1 MFAPESRARLFI
13 MIAILLAATFG
24 ALTWRGIRDERQR
37 VAFRTCFYADDA
49 ARLLQAKTRLHLEAM
64 AAPLFAA
71 VGGRAPVGPTE
82 RLPPPAVLK
91 TVDQALAKCHCAPRL
106 SAQAYFRI
114 DLDASGAVSRLA
126 IERADWATSRSGGDA
141 ASPSVTPGA
150 IDSTRIAEAVGRLR
164 FGPRDAGVVIAA
176 GVTRSVA
183 DTDVLDAIAVMSP
196 RYGIDGR
203 RRAWYGVIVS
213 PIAFTTEVIVPVFDS
228 QPVFS
233 SMLRTVTARGV
244 RFPLG
249 PFPNRSLANL
259 AVLDEHWA
267 TLYQTGPMTDTVTSH
282 FVDPGT
288 EDNYESPGCVG
299 MSATGPTMAALV
311 FLVSPTMPVYNQW
324 IENGLVASYVPS
336 LGVILA
342 AMVASM
348 AAAILFA
355 RREAEL
361 ARLRSDFVSN
371 VSHEMRMPLAQI
383 LLSGETL
390 QLGRTR
396 SQAEYNGEADSI
408 VREAHR
414 LAGFVDNVLSFSR
427 IEHNNVQV
435 TPQPIDLCGVVDETI
450 ATARTLAN
458 GRAVTVTSTIARDVD
473 AFVDPD
479 ALRQVLYNLLENAIK
494 YGPVGQRIIVGA
506 APSTTVADRI
516 EVWVDDEGP
525 GVPVHATSAVFE
537 PFVRLDRDRDAG
549 IAGSGLGLAVVRF
562 IIEQHGGRVRI
573 EPGSRGRGTRFV
585 IEIPATGPSC

>member
-1 MFAPESRARLFI
+1 
-13 MIAILLAATFG
+13 
-24 ALTWRGIRDERQR
+24 
-37 VAFRTCFYADDA
+37 
-49 ARLLQAKTRLHLEAM
+49 
-64 AAPLFAA
+64 
-71 VGGRAPVGPTE
+71 
-82 RLPPPAVLK
+82 
-91 TVDQALAKCHCAPRL
+91 
-106 SAQAYFRI
+106 
-114 DLDASGAVSRLA
+114 
-126 IERADWATSRSGGDA
+126 
-141 ASPSVTPGA
+141 
-150 IDSTRIAEAVGRLR
+150 
-164 FGPRDAGVVIAA
+164 
-176 GVTRSVA
+176 
-183 DTDVLDAIAVMSP
+183 
-196 RYGIDGR
+196 
-203 RRAWYGVIVS
+203 
-213 PIAFTTEVIVPVFDS
+213 
-228 QPVFS
+228 
-233 SMLRTVTARGV
+233 
-244 RFPLG
+244 
-249 PFPNRSLANL
+249 
-259 AVLDEHWA
+259 
-267 TLYQTGPMTDTVTSH
+267 
-282 FVDPGT
+282 
-288 EDNYESPGCVG
+288 
-299 MSATGPTMAALV
+299 
-311 FLVSPTMPVYNQW
+311 MPVYNQW

-435 TPQPIDLCGVVDETI
+435 TPQPIDLYGVVDETI